1 MGTTCSGG
9 LGTPGLLP
17 SRFEGVYHRA
27 DSHPYQVRAALG
39 SGQLLKRLS
48 PPWPG
53 SDLVGSISPSLLT
66 LGTPGRQN
74 QKRNKWAA
82 APMRDA
88 RSPQAPSDESVFTF
102 VFISCIH
109 LVRKTWKT
117 KCRAKSHREKQMV
130 VSARECLAACLC
142 LGQPGISPCLCCVR
156 GVSSR
161 SCFLFPYTLSMG
173 SRRYFLIVK
182 WKCVM
187 EIPNKQ

>member
-9 LGTPGLLP
+9 WGTPGLLP
-17 SRFEGVYHRA
+17 SVFEGVYHRA

-48 PPWPG
+48 PPGRGQTLWAAF
-53 SDLVGSISPSLLT
+53 LPSLLT

-74 QKRNKWAA
+74 QKRDKWAA
-82 APMRDA
+82 VPMRDT

-102 VFISCIH
+102 VFISYIH

-130 VSARECLAACLC
+130 VNARECLAASLF
-142 LGQPGISPCLCCVR
+142 LGQLDISLCLCCVQMLAL
-156 GVSSR
+156 GAV
-161 SCFLFPYTLSMG
+161 SCFLTLFMG
-173 SRRYFLIVK
+173 SRALFLIVQ